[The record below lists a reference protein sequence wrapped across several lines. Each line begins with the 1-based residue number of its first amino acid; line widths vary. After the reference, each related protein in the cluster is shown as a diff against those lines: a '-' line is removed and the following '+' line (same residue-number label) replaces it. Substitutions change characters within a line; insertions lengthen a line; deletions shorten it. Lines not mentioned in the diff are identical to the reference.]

1 MGRLRRASARV
12 TWDEQP
18 VIHSPPGTKPFSSPD
33 APLVSTMPTFRAMDT
48 AQSEI
53 WRDVV
58 KQENKNAD
66 MWDRNYGPNEDRFRP
81 DTGRPATGASKAS
94 SRPATGASNASWA
107 QSAKS
112 EKKESRA
119 EKKAKLL
126 AMKATVMASLNDVET
141 ALTAERKA
149 KGSF

>member
-1 MGRLRRASARV
+1 
-12 TWDEQP
+12 
-18 VIHSPPGTKPFSSPD
+18 
-33 APLVSTMPTFRAMDT
+33 MPTFRAMDT

-58 KQENKNAD
+58 KQENKSARPIATSARHTTWCRRNAD

-119 EKKAKLL
+119 EKKAKVRLVNNKL
-126 AMKATVMASLNDVET
+126 D
-141 ALTAERKA
+141 LT
-149 KGSF
+149 G

>member
-1 MGRLRRASARV
+1 MGRFRRASARV
-12 TWDEQP
+12 THDEQP
-18 VIHSPPGTKPFSSPD
+18 VIHSPPGTKPFASPD

-53 WRDVV
+53 WRDVI

-81 DTGRPATGASKAS
+81 DTGRPATGASK
-94 SRPATGASNASWA
+94 ASWA